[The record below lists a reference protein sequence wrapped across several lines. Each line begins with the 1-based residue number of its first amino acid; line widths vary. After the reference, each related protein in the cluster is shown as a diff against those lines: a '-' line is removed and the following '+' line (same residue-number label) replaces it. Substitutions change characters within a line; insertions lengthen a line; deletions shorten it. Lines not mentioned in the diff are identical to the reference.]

1 MKIFNAFLEDK
12 TCLLGFS
19 HGDGCQEVAEGT
31 CDANVTN
38 VAVSNGD
45 NCGSYNRY
53 AYVYFIYVATHGT
66 REIWNVVESPTCV
79 NWWLA
84 IEIFLAYG

>member
-1 MKIFNAFLEDK
+1 LV
-12 TCLLGFS
+12 S

-53 AYVYFIYVATHGT
+53 AYVYFMCGYSWNSGNTL
-66 REIWNVVESPTCV
+66 WNVVESPTCV